1 MAICTSNLT
10 SGFIDLA
17 TYDEQEKY
25 LYGGPDAVAYFVR
38 EIRKAT
44 WFTQVPVCLS
54 ARSGQP
60 QFGQQWS
67 VSISRAGDYLLY
79 TWLRLTLN
87 SVTAASANASIGV
100 APTCDGKNA
109 SGAQPGA
116 HVLRWTRN
124 LMHNLIQECAITFN
138 DLVAARFDSYH
149 LDFWSAFTVPA
160 GKRNGYNNM
169 IGNVDALTN
178 PVALAFPSLNQCL
191 GSNNNP
197 INSAPGQINVN
208 TQGQQVLP
216 AATLNLPLPFFFSRD
231 SGLAL
236 PTAALPYNEMRIN
249 FAFRNIWD
257 LLIVDEYHVDSTAV
271 DEAGDCGYWTSRP
284 AQQSDLSTQ
293 SDAVMGPVNVWANYA
308 IVSNDERKKMACAP
322 RDILIEQVQ
331 TAPVQNYNPTTS
343 APIDIRFSHA
353 IKSLFWSARN
363 ITNPSSWSNYTTSQQ
378 LPLGPVDCVS
388 VDNPMFGVVD
398 FNAGVDPVAST
409 SLIYEN
415 TQRLYQM
422 GSDYFSLVNPWY
434 HAPVIPLETG
444 YHLYSYSLD
453 FFAIDPMGSTNYGK
467 LTNVSIVPQGSNDA
481 VSSQQL
487 ANTTPATSGIFSG
500 TGLPN
505 SQYPLQVVPLQGA
518 VTPGYSAR
526 YCFITTAV
534 NNNIIR
540 ISGGALGSNFLQ
552 KRELE
557 TGRCIK
563 GYRIPLTEKHC
574 KFYSQMACAA

>member
-1 MAICTSNLT
+1 MSICTSNLT

-54 ARSGQP
+54 SRSGQP
-60 QFGQQWS
+60 GFGQQWS

-79 TWLRLTLN
+79 SWLRLTLN
-87 SVTAASANASIGV
+87 SVTAATANVTLVGTNPGGATNGV
-100 APTCDGKNA
+100 NP
-109 SGAQPGA
+109 SGAHGSN
-116 HVLRWTRN
+116 HVLRWSRN
-124 LMHNLIQECAITFN
+124 FMHNIIQECAITFN

-160 GKRNGYNNM
+160 GKRTGYNNM
-169 IGNVDALTN
+169 IGNVDALIN
-178 PVALAFPSLNQCL
+178 PVAIAFPSINQIL
-191 GSNNNP
+191 GGLVTP
-197 INSAPGQINVN
+197 VTRQVQGAINVN
-208 TQGQQVLP
+208 SLGQQVLP

-249 FAFRNIWD
+249 FAFRNLSD
-257 LLIVDEYHVDSTAV
+257 LLTVDTYYPLSGAV
-271 DEAGDCGYWTSRP
+271 AATGENGYWVSRP
-284 AQQSDLSTQ
+284 ALQSDLST
-293 SDAVMGPVNVWANYA
+293 SVDAVMGPVNVWANYA

-331 TAPVQNYNPTTS
+331 TAPIQNFSPTTS

-353 IKSLFWSARN
+353 IKALFWGARN
-363 ITNPSSWSNYTTSQQ
+363 VSIPSAWSNYTTSQQ
-378 LPLGPVDCVS
+378 LPLGPYDLV
-388 VDNPMFGVVD
+388 NTQNAMFGVVD
-398 FNAGVDPVAST
+398 FNSGVDPIAST

-467 LTNVSIVPQGSNDA
+467 LTNVSIVPQGSADA
-481 VSSQQL
+481 VSSVQ
-487 ANTTPATSGIFSG
+487 ATTSAQPAGWLPAGSGIPNPPGYPVVALAG
-500 TGLPN
+500 T
-505 SQYPLQVVPLQGA
+505 
-518 VTPGYSAR
+518 VTPGYGAK

-540 ISGGALGSNFLQ
+540 ISGGALG
-552 KRELE
+552 KYGMPR
-557 TGRCIK
+557 TGRRFK
-563 GYRIPLTEKHC
+563 GCGNTFVGKRCNFHLIMC
-574 KFYSQMACAA
+574 

>member
-1 MAICTSNLT
+1 MSICTSNLT

-54 ARSGQP
+54 SRSGQP
-60 QFGQQWS
+60 GFGQQWS

-79 TWLRLTLN
+79 SWLRLTLN
-87 SVTAASANASIGV
+87 SVTAATANVTLVGASQGATNGV
-100 APTCDGKNA
+100 NP
-109 SGAQPGA
+109 SGAQYSN
-116 HVLRWTRN
+116 HVLRWSRN
-124 LMHNLIQECAITFN
+124 FMHNIIQECAITFN

-160 GKRNGYNNM
+160 GKRTGYNNM
-169 IGNVDALTN
+169 IGNVDALIN
-178 PVALAFPSLNQCL
+178 PVAIAFPSLNQIL
-191 GSNNNP
+191 GGVVNP
-197 INSAPGQINVN
+197 VTGQVQGGINVN
-208 TQGQQVLP
+208 SLGQQVLP

-249 FAFRNIWD
+249 FAFRNLSD
-257 LLIVDEYHVDSTAV
+257 LLTVDTYYPLSGAQAATGEN
-271 DEAGDCGYWTSRP
+271 GYWVSRP
-284 AQQSDLSTQ
+284 AVQSDLST
-293 SDAVMGPVNVWANYA
+293 SVDAVMGPVNVWANYA

-331 TAPVQNYNPTTS
+331 TAPIQNFSPTTS

-353 IKSLFWSARN
+353 IKALFWGARN
-363 ITNPSSWSNYTTSQQ
+363 VSIPSAWSNYTTSQQ
-378 LPLGPVDCVS
+378 LPLGPYDLV
-388 VDNPMFGVVD
+388 NTQNAMFGVVD
-398 FNAGVDPVAST
+398 FNSGVDPIAST

-467 LTNVSIVPQGSNDA
+467 LTNVSIVPQGSADA
-481 VSSQQL
+481 VSSVQ
-487 ANTTPATSGIFSG
+487 ATTSAQPAGWLPAASGIPNPPGYPVVALAG
-500 TGLPN
+500 T
-505 SQYPLQVVPLQGA
+505 
-518 VTPGYSAR
+518 VTPGYGAK
-526 YCFITTAV
+526 YCFVTTAV

-540 ISGGALGSNFLQ
+540 ISGGALG
-552 KRELE
+552 KYGMPR
-557 TGRCIK
+557 TGRRFK
-563 GYRIPLTEKHC
+563 GCGNTFAEKRCNFHLIMC
-574 KFYSQMACAA
+574 